1 MPGEKGFRYVYAPA
15 HITTI
20 LEKIQNTGRPDK
32 LTMPY
37 IKKTWLLKN
46 DQYSAVLPL
55 LRDMDFINASGTP
68 LDAYKKYQ
76 NPTLATNVLAE
87 GIKKAYPDL
96 FKAYPNACSI
106 SKAVIEGYFKEHTG
120 KTGSV
125 LEKIISTFYALCNL
139 AKFPEAKEIIKEAEE
154 QKIEERVK
162 EERGISKIQLEPNI
176 QVNIG
181 INIAADTP
189 DDKIKVIFENM
200 KKYLLT
206 RDKE

>member
-46 DQYSAVLPL
+46 NQYSAVLPL
-55 LRDMDFINASGTP
+55 LRDMDFIDASGTP

-106 SKAVIEGYFKEHTG
+106 SKDVIEGNFKEHTG

-125 LEKIISTFYALCNL
+125 LDKMISTFYILCSL
-139 AKFPEAKEIIKEAEE
+139 TRSAEVKEIIKEAEE
-154 QKIEERVK
+154 QKIEERVR
-162 EERGISKIQLEPNI
+162 EEIGISKIQLEPNI